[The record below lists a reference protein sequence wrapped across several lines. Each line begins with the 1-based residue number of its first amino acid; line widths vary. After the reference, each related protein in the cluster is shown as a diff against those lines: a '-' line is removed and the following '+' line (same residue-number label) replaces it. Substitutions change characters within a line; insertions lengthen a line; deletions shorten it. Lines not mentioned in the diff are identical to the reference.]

1 MKLSRRGA
9 AVAAALA
16 LLSPAARA
24 GDAAGA
30 VPSRSARA
38 EIVVYAAASLR
49 DVLMRL
55 APACEEALEVSL
67 VFNFGAS
74 NDLARQIDA
83 GNKADVF
90 FSADEEWM
98 DRVARAGLVDAGS
111 RRSFLSNRLVVVGAA
126 DSALG
131 VRSPSDL
138 AAPGVRRISLADPE
152 AVPAGRY
159 AKAWLERAG
168 IWKAVRDRV
177 VPALDV
183 RAALAVVESGA
194 AEAGIVYRTDA
205 AISGHVRV
213 LYEVPAGEGPPISY
227 AVAALGGRPQVAASR
242 RLVAWLAGAE
252 AATSFERFGFIVQDR
267 PDTRTGS

>member
-1 MKLSRRGA
+1 MRRSLRGA

-16 LLSPAARA
+16 MLSPSARA
-24 GDAAGA
+24 GEAATAGS
-30 VPSRSARA
+30 SRPARA
-38 EIVVYAAASLR
+38 EVVVYAAASLR
-49 DVLMRL
+49 DVLKRL
-55 APACEEALEVSL
+55 APACEKALEASL

-90 FSADEEWM
+90 ISADEEWM
-98 DRVARAGLVDAGS
+98 DRVEGAGLVDAGS

-126 DSALG
+126 DSTVG

-168 IWKAVRDRV
+168 VWDAVRDRM

-213 LYEVPAGEGPPISY
+213 LYEVPAGEGPRISY
-227 AVAALGGRPQVAASR
+227 AVAALGDRPRVAAAR
-242 RLVAWLAGAE
+242 GLVAWLAGPE
-252 AATSFERFGFIVQDR
+252 AAATFERFGFIVQAR
-267 PDTRTGS
+267 VP